1 MGARESGAPAFAH
14 CPQTDMENLSLDSAC
29 IKVHESDLRCPQK
42 LISLRKACRPLDKPA
57 VSRYTT
63 TSQRNDGK
71 E

>member
-1 MGARESGAPAFAH
+1 
-14 CPQTDMENLSLDSAC
+14 MENLSFDAAC
-29 IKVHESDLRCPQK
+29 IKAHESDLRCPQK
-42 LISLRKACRPLDKPA
+42 LISLRKTRRPLDKSA